1 MAQAPSP
8 RNLAVMVVDDD
19 AAIRRLT
26 RKILQDDGFEVID
39 CASGLEAQTRLFAEH
54 WDILLLDLDLGDIN
68 GRTLCEAVKRDPR
81 QASKF
86 VIIVSADSDPL
97 QKVALLDTGAED
109 YVTKPF
115 HPAELV
121 ARVRAAARLLEM
133 QRRLVT
139 LNETLAHS
147 TTLDGLTQLFNHKY
161 FQEKLAFEY
170 EASLRYAR
178 SLAVA
183 MIDVDSFKHVNDKY
197 GHAIGDSVLEQ
208 VAKVLLAET
217 RASDIA
223 ARYGGDEFALI
234 LRETRADAALRCA
247 NRIAIATRAL
257 RVDVDDGQ
265 VRATVSIGL
274 AAIPHRRITSAR
286 QLLEYADRALYR
298 AKRNGRN
305 QVQAWG
311 RPTLPR
317 PAEEQIARSAT
328 LSVV

>member
-1 MAQAPSP
+1 MGPGS
-8 RNLAVMVVDDD
+8 RNLVVMVVDDD
-19 AAIRRLT
+19 GAIRRLT
-26 RKILQDDGFEVID
+26 RKILHDDGFQVSE
-39 CASGLEAQTRLFAEH
+39 CATGEEANARLFSDP
-54 WDILLLDLDLGDIN
+54 WDILLLDLHLGDIN
-68 GRTLCEAVKRDPR
+68 GRALCEAVKRDPR

-86 VIIVSADSDPL
+86 VIIVSADNDPL
-97 QKVALLDTGAED
+97 QKVALLDCGAED

-147 TTLDGLTQLFNHKY
+147 TSLDGLTQLFNHKY

-170 EASLRYAR
+170 EASLRYGRAL
-178 SLAVA
+178 SVA
-183 MIDVDSFKHVNDKY
+183 MVDVDSFKHVNDKF
-197 GHAIGDSVLEQ
+197 GHSIGDRVLEE
-208 VAKVLLAET
+208 VAKVLVLET
-217 RASDIA
+217 RSSDVA

-234 LRETRADAALRCA
+234 LRETRIEAALRCA
-247 NRIAIATRAL
+247 QRIGYAARSL
-257 RVDVDDGQ
+257 RLEVDDVL
-265 VRATVSIGL
+265 VRTTVSIGI
-274 AAIPHRRITSAR
+274 AALPHRRITSAR
-286 QLLEYADRALYR
+286 HLLEYADRALYR

-311 RPTLPR
+311 KPTLPR
-317 PAEEQIARSAT
+317 PAEEQFARSAT